1 MLLIDK
7 IKDIQTLI
15 RDHEA
20 EKLFLQ
26 SKDSSIL
33 SYVLEKKKELGEA
46 QQELTSQK
54 IKNTNLISSLV
65 KGGSGSPILST
76 PQPLTMNDFSNGVT
90 PDASRASLYVVHF
103 AWTSR

>member
-65 KGGSGSPILST
+65 KGGSGSPIYIEYST
-76 PQPLTMNDFSNGVT
+76 TTNHERFLEWSNTRCVTVSGFSTV
-90 PDASRASLYVVHF
+90 RE
-103 AWTSR
+103 